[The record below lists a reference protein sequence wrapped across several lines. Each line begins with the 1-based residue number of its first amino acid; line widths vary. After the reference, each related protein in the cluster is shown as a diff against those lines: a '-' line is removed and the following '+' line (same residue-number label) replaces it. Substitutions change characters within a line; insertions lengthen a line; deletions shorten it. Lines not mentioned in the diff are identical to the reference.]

1 MPRNSIIGI
10 NISKGNIKSNS
21 LEVFLPFF
29 SSHLCLPVKPGEH
42 VWCFYDNVGGK
53 KIGYWISR
61 KVALLPVE
69 DVNFTHA
76 DRNDGINEAIFTINS
91 KSATNVQKND
101 RLRKIFTNFSDS
113 MTNTDV
119 NSTSLKNLDYD
130 DIVINSKSYNDDF
143 IGQPVPRYNKKC
155 SDLVLQGSNNT
166 IIAMTHDGTENSGN
180 IIIAAGR
187 SSDPSSLVQNLRSLK
202 AKNYEYIEEDK
213 SRDVIVS
220 NNLEQLQLDNIYK
233 KTQNANIDRAASFI
247 KVHESGRIEI
257 KNRAGASIV
266 LDANGD
272 VIIQPSTTGL
282 LKLGG
287 DDAQQAI
294 LGIEGVEMSPGH
306 ILAPAIIS
314 TMGGAVGVPV
324 EESTG
329 TFATK
334 ILVK

>member
-1 MPRNSIIGI
+1 
-10 NISKGNIKSNS
+10 
-21 LEVFLPFF
+21 
-29 SSHLCLPVKPGEH
+29 
-42 VWCFYDNVGGK
+42 
-53 KIGYWISR
+53 
-61 KVALLPVE
+61 
-69 DVNFTHA
+69 
-76 DRNDGINEAIFTINS
+76 
-91 KSATNVQKND
+91 
-101 RLRKIFTNFSDS
+101 
-113 MTNTDV
+113 
-119 NSTSLKNLDYD
+119 
-130 DIVINSKSYNDDF
+130 
-143 IGQPVPRYNKKC
+143 
-155 SDLVLQGSNNT
+155 
-166 IIAMTHDGTENSGN
+166 MTHDGTENSGN